1 VTRTGIEPDPN
12 YRQASAYEYGDLRQ
26 ITLHCI
32 LSQSILW
39 SYEIESVTYGGKWV
53 VGGFSGPF
61 EALAAALRY
70 GRENRQEVQS

>member
-39 SYEIESVTYGGKWV
+39 SYEIENISGGKQV

-61 EALAAALRY
+61 EALAAALHF
-70 GRENRQEVQS
+70 GREMNRQEVQS